1 MKLQVLKSTW
11 VAKAA
16 AAVGSVLLSTGALAM
31 TPGGDSLAAYAED
44 GPFATTSQSG
54 GFSCTIYRPVNLQ
67 DDHPVI
73 LWGNGTGGTPSTYGS
88 GLRHWASWG
97 FVVAAA
103 NTSNA
108 GSGEEM
114 LDCLDYLQGTSY
126 ADQLDFSNV
135 GASGHSQGGGG
146 TIMAARDNRITATAP
161 VQPYILGLGHETSSQ
176 YQQTAPMLLLS
187 GSADT
192 LAGPT
197 LNQAPVYR
205 RVDVPVFWATLEGAS
220 HFEPV
225 GDMGDFRGITTAW
238 WLYQL
243 TGDADAADLFTGP
256 CEVCDLS
263 DWDVERKGL

>member
-1 MKLQVLKSTW
+1 MQSYALQSMRI
-11 VAKAA
+11 AA
-16 AAVGSVLLSTGALAM
+16 IGAVSSLILCGNALAM
-31 TPGGDSLAAYAED
+31 TPGGDSLAPYEET
-44 GPFATTSQSG
+44 GPFNTTTQAG
-54 GFSCTIYRPVNLQ
+54 GLSCTIYRPASLQ

-73 LWGNGTGGTPSTYGS
+73 LWGNGTGGTPSTYGD
-88 GLRHWASWG
+88 GLEHWASWG

-114 LDCLDYLQGTSY
+114 LDCLDYLENASY
-126 ADQLDFSNV
+126 SNQLDFSNV

-146 TIMAARDNRITATAP
+146 TIMAARDARITATAP

-187 GSADT
+187 GSDDT

-197 LNQAPVYR
+197 LNQQPVYL
-205 RVDVPVFWATLEGAS
+205 RVDVPVFWATLDGAG

-225 GDMGDFRGITTAW
+225 GDFGDFRGLTTAW

-256 CEVCDLS
+256 CVVCDLS
-263 DWDVERKGL
+263 DWDVESKGL

>member
-1 MKLQVLKSTW
+1 MKLQILESTW

-16 AAVGSVLLSTGALAM
+16 AVVGGILLSTGVLAM
-31 TPGGDSLAAYAED
+31 TPGGDSLAAYAET

-67 DDHPVI
+67 GDHPVI
-73 LWGNGTGGTPSTYGS
+73 LWGNGTGASPSTYGS

-114 LDCLDYLQGTSY
+114 LDCLDYLQRTSY
-126 ADQLDFSNV
+126 ANQLDFSNV

-146 TIMAARDNRITATAP
+146 TIMAARDGRITATAP
-161 VQPYILGLGHETSSQ
+161 VQPYILGLGHDTSSQ

-205 RVDVPVFWATLEGAS
+205 RVDVPVFWATLSGAS

-225 GDMGDFRGITTAW
+225 GNFGDYRGITTAW

-243 TGDADAADLFTGP
+243 TDDADAADLFTGP